1 MCVRR
6 FTVDNHTLFQY
17 NIMCDCQ
24 RGVRNMN
31 VKEKIEELREA
42 SEDGTITAAQV
53 TEVCQERR
61 DIPLRAWPVC
71 VERRM
76 GG

>member
-42 SEDGTITAAQV
+42 SKDGTITAAQV
-53 TEVCQERR
+53 TE
-61 DIPLRAWPVC
+61 A
-71 VERRM
+71 
-76 GG
+76 